1 MEGETWPAQEAVSSI
16 AELLEPQGE
25 REGYPLRAG
34 SGALPEPV
42 RVVFDTNIFV
52 SALILPGSSAE
63 EALARVIE
71 GTDRLILS
79 KPILDELLGV
89 LARKFSRDR
98 EELARVAVWLGEVAE
113 WVRPTRRLSVAPEE
127 ADNRILECAL
137 AGRAEVIVSGDRGL
151 LHLGSFEGVSIV
163 TLKDYLSRGKK

>member
-1 MEGETWPAQEAVSSI
+1 M
-16 AELLEPQGE
+16 
-25 REGYPLRAG
+25 
-34 SGALPEPV
+34 

-52 SALILPGSSAE
+52 STLILPGSRAE
-63 EALARVIE
+63 QALNRVIE

-89 LARKFSRDR
+89 LARKFIRDR

-113 WVRPTRRLSVAPEE
+113 WVRPARRLSVAADE

-137 AGRAEVIVSGDRGL
+137 AGRAEVIVTGDKGL
-151 LHLGSFEGVSIV
+151 LQLGNLEGIGIV
-163 TLKDYLSRGKK
+163 TLRDYLPRRKE